1 MRSIILVAAFCFSFF
16 GSFSQNLNSYTL
28 IGSVVDSINA
38 PLPFTTVV
46 ILSVNDS
53 SLVNY
58 SVSNDFGD
66 FEMKGVKPNSYIMQL
81 SFMGYRTF
89 SKRIEVKGSAELI
102 DLDVLKLSN
111 NDKYLK
117 EVSIEGDYIPIVF
130 RNDTVE
136 YNAGSFKTQKG
147 ANVETLLTKMPGIE
161 VDSDGE
167 ITAHGE
173 KVTKIYVDGK
183 EFFGDDPKIATK
195 NIPADAIDKVQV
207 FDKKSELSEFTGVD
221 DGERSRTINITLKKD
236 RKKGLFGEASVGG
249 GYGNNNERYKG
260 KLNLN
265 RFSETAQFTTLLM
278 ANNVNEQGFS
288 YKDYFN
294 FMGGISNVLKT
305 GKTNFDPS
313 STGVPINIAGAN
325 NGIAST
331 IAGGINYNQDIGKST
346 HIISSFFVN
355 NSNSDIN
362 RITNSVNYL
371 ANSSFTSNN
380 TNDQSQDLQNYRLNA
395 KLQHEFNIQNRLD
408 LNVVGIYTASK
419 TNELSNENQ
428 LFSDATNN
436 TSSGNSYATGN
447 GLNATF
453 SADYKKKFDKVGR
466 SLNFLGD
473 FYYLNN
479 ESKTQLETDRE
490 ILLQDGSSILASI
503 NQDQAQLVNKLE
515 YFGKVAFTEQL
526 TSKSFIIAD
535 YSYYNQSQEN
545 NKDFYDLV
553 AQNSVYNQLLSN
565 FFKSDYNYHQ
575 LGLKY
580 NYKLG
585 KSMLVAGVD
594 AQKSRLVGT
603 RDENTESIN
612 QNFQVLL
619 PNFNWR
625 KRNGMRSNIN
635 LKYST
640 TFNEPTISQLQPVL
654 DNSNPLNVYVGNPN
668 LKPEY
673 SHNMSFNWFTYDAFS
688 ERQTGIFL
696 NAYAVNND
704 INNARYFDSIS
715 KLQRTTPQNTQ
726 DNLGVNTNFRY
737 GFKVSKL
744 KTKVNTGLSFGVN
757 QGYNLVDNQEN
768 KSLTYNYGGSISLRN
783 TNDKIVRA
791 LLEVSSSANL
801 NQIGLNDQVNSMY
814 INTKMV
820 GEVDVEL
827 KNDWEFGITGTQN
840 FYTGKSLAVAQNFFI
855 LDAFVAKTIFKNK
868 KGHLRLSIYDALNQR
883 TGISNYGQA
892 NYLTESKVN
901 VLKRY
906 GLLTFTYKIIKI

>member
-1 MRSIILVAAFCFSFF
+1 MKTLVLSIIISFSFF
-16 GSFSQNLNSYTL
+16 GAISQDLNSYT
-28 IGSVVDSINA
+28 IQGSVVDSINT
-38 PLPFTTVV
+38 PLPYTTVV
-46 ILSVNDS
+46 ILSDKDS
-53 SLVNY
+53 SLINY
-58 SVSNDFGD
+58 AVSNGIGD
-66 FEMKGVKPNSYIMQL
+66 FEIKNVKPNSYTLQL

-89 SKRIEVKGSAELI
+89 SKKIEVGGANEII
-102 DLDVLKLSN
+102 DLDILKLSN

-117 EVSIEGDYIPIVF
+117 EVSIEGEYIPIVF

-136 YNAGSFKTQKG
+136 YNASSFKTQKG
-147 ANVETLLTKMPGIE
+147 ANVEKLLEKMPGIE

-173 KVTKIYVDGK
+173 VVNKIYVDGK

-207 FDKKSELSEFTGVD
+207 FDKKSELAEFTGVD
-221 DGERSRTINITLKKD
+221 DGETSRTINITLKKD
-236 RKKGLFGEASVGG
+236 RKKGLFGEVSAGG
-249 GYGNNNERYKG
+249 GLENRYKG

-265 RFSETAQFTTLLM
+265 RFSQKAQFTTLVM

-288 YKDYFN
+288 YRDYFN
-294 FMGGISNVLKT
+294 FMGGISNVMKT
-305 GKTNFDPS
+305 GKSNFNPS
-313 STGVPINIAGAN
+313 STGVPINVPGVN
-325 NGIAST
+325 NGIASSL
-331 IAGGINYNQDIGKST
+331 AGGINYNQDIGKST

-371 ANSSFTSNN
+371 ANSSFKSNN
-380 TNDQSQDLQNYRLNA
+380 TNDQNQDLQNYRLNA
-395 KLQHEFNIQNRLD
+395 KLQHEFNAQNRLD
-408 LNVVGIYTASK
+408 LSLVGIYTASK
-419 TNELSNENQ
+419 TNEISNENQ

-436 TSSGNSYATGN
+436 TSTSSSYATGN
-447 GLNATF
+447 GLNTTLGI
-453 SADYKKKFDKVGR
+453 DYKKKFNKSGR

-479 ESKTQLETDRE
+479 VSKTQLETDRS
-490 ILLQDGSSILASI
+490 INLRDGSNFIGII
-503 NQDQAQLVNKLE
+503 NQDQSQLVNKLE
-515 YFGKVAFTEQL
+515 YYGKVAYTEKL
-526 TSKSFIIAD
+526 TKKSFIIAD
-535 YSYYNQSQEN
+535 YSYYNQAQEN

-553 AQNSVYNQLLSN
+553 AGNSVFNQTLSN
-565 FFKSDYNYHQ
+565 FFKSNYYYNQ

-594 AQKSRLVGT
+594 AQKSALKGT
-603 RDENTESIN
+603 RDEIKESIN

-625 KRNGMRSNIN
+625 KRNGMKTNIN
-635 LKYST
+635 LRYST
-640 TFNEPTISQLQPVL
+640 AFNEPTISQLQPVF
-654 DNSNPLNVYVGNPN
+654 DNSNPLNIYTGNPN

-673 SHNMSFNWFTYDAFS
+673 SHNMGFNWFKYDAFS
-688 ERQTGIFL
+688 ERQTGVSL

-704 INNARYFDSIS
+704 ITNARYFDSIS
-715 KLQRTTPQNTQ
+715 KLQTTTPQNTQ
-726 DNLGVNTNFRY
+726 DNLGVNTNLRY
-737 GFKVSKL
+737 SFKVSKI
-744 KTKVNTGLSFGVN
+744 KTKFRTGLSFGVN
-757 QGYNLVDNQEN
+757 QGYNLIDNQEN
-768 KSLTYNYGGSISLRN
+768 RSLTYNYGGSISLRN

-791 LLEVSSSANL
+791 LLEISSSANL
-801 NQIGLNDQVNSMY
+801 NQIGISDQVSSMY
-814 INTKMV
+814 INTKIV
-820 GEVDVEL
+820 GEIDVEL
-827 KNDWEFGITGTQN
+827 KKDWEFGITGTQN
-840 FYTGKSLAVAQNFFI
+840 IYSGKSLAVAQNFFI

-868 KGHLRLSIYDALNQR
+868 KGYLRLSIYDALNQR

-892 NYLTESKVN
+892 NYLTESSVN